1 MMTKQKPRLYKA
13 NNYGDG
19 DDLRISTKSL
29 LSLFF
34 LVFVFFVLCFIMKG
48 PTYGVL

>member
-1 MMTKQKPRLYKA
+1 MMTQKKPRLYKA
-13 NNYGDG
+13 TYDDG

>member
-1 MMTKQKPRLYKA
+1 MMTQKKPRTLYKA
-13 NNYGDG
+13 TYDEG

-29 LSLFF
+29 LSIIFLTIAFILFCF
-34 LVFVFFVLCFIMKG
+34 LIKG